1 MHHRSTRATG
11 IRKSLHSLSSDALA
25 RALDLAAE
33 DNKKTNDNHMGTR
46 HGKELWTKDLHC
58 SGRGHSHTGSGRCS
72 STTVVYKLQ
81 VQNTREETTAVCISD
96 APIVGVTDKT
106 TPYGRGRR

>member
-11 IRKSLHSLSSDALA
+11 ILKSLHSLSSDALA

-33 DNKKTNDNHMGTR
+33 DNKTTNDNHMGTR

-58 SGRGHSHTGSGRCS
+58 SGRGHSHTGCSSSSSRRRS

-81 VQNTREETTAVCISD
+81 VQNTREETTAV
-96 APIVGVTDKT
+96 VRTLL
-106 TPYGRGRR
+106 

>member
-1 MHHRSTRATG
+1 MHQRSTRATG
-11 IRKSLHSLSSDALA
+11 IRALA

-33 DNKKTNDNHMGTR
+33 DHKKTNDNHMGTR

-81 VQNTREETTAVCISD
+81 VQNTREETTAVCTSD
-96 APIVGVTDKT
+96 APIVGVSDKT
-106 TPYGRGRR
+106 TPDGRGR